1 MRKIC
6 VFCGKFPIV
15 KTKEHIIPQ
24 WLIKLTGN
32 PYRLGYFGIINRED
46 NLKEIHIPFSE
57 FIFPACKNC
66 NEGFKVL
73 EGKSKVVITDLLK
86 EKPLD
91 NCDINLLFT
100 WLDKV
105 RIGLWLG
112 SLYYRNP
119 FGIEPNFYI
128 SQGAFQRDR
137 ALFIY
142 KFNNNKSRINFVGI
156 EGYAFQIIPNC
167 FTLIINNFAFSNLA
181 SYHLLSKNL
190 GLPYPEE
197 PEYIIGSGGLSIFEK
212 GTEKFKYPLIEK
224 SFDNQCKEFYQAV
237 ICSEYGYRENYLKLI
252 NSNYIKKIFINKKSG
267 IGHVFY
273 FDQKELI
280 PYPKQKTNAWK
291 PLAKLMDFKNFFK
304 FIAIQTYEFQNFF
317 LKKNVKTFDPKKQS
331 KFDSDRNMA
340 LKFNNLLLKKLRA
353 FNP

>member
-1 MRKIC
+1 
-6 VFCGKFPIV
+6 
-15 KTKEHIIPQ
+15 
-24 WLIKLTGN
+24 
-32 PYRLGYFGIINRED
+32 
-46 NLKEIHIPFSE
+46 
-57 FIFPACKNC
+57 
-66 NEGFKVL
+66 
-73 EGKSKVVITDLLK
+73 
-86 EKPLD
+86 LD

-128 SQGAFQRDR
+128 SQGTFQRDR

-181 SYHLLSKNL
+181 SHHLLSKNL
-190 GLPYPEE
+190 GLPYPKE

-212 GTEKFKYPLIEK
+212 GAEKFNYPLIEK
-224 SFDNQCKEFYQAV
+224 SFDNQCKEFYQSV

-252 NSNYIKKIFINKKSG
+252 NSNYIKKIFINRKSG

-273 FDQKELI
+273 YDQKELI
-280 PYPKQKTNAWK
+280 PYPRQKTIAWR
-291 PLAKLMDFKNFFK
+291 PLAKLMEFKNFFK

-331 KFDSDRNMA
+331 KFDSDKNIA
-340 LKFNNLLLKKLRA
+340 LKFNNLLLEKLQA